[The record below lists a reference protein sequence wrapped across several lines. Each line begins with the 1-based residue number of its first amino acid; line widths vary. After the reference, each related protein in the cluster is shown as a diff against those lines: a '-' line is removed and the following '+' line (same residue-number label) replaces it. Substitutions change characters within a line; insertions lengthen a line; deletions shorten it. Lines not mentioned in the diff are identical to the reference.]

1 MAVTTADTTV
11 AWFTLAGAL
20 GGVAL
25 TSLAALGTT
34 ILNHRWQAR
43 REARQRTEEHA
54 RQLRQERRE
63 AYADYWR
70 SWNRFN
76 HELRTVSR
84 TVSALGAAAD
94 GGGHARD
101 RLAPDLV
108 EQAWMAEL
116 AWLTAADTLLLL
128 GGEAVLDATNAHVEA
143 TRRKVDAAWQGGWA
157 PDQERTFQA
166 LYDAMRAE
174 VLGSRAAPGGRG

>member
-1 MAVTTADTTV
+1 MAVISAAADTTI

-25 TSLAALGTT
+25 TSIATIATT

-43 REARQRTEEHA
+43 SAARQRLEEHA
-54 RQLRQERRE
+54 RQLRQERLE
-63 AYADYWR
+63 AYAGYWR

-76 HELRTVSR
+76 HELRTVTR
-84 TVSALGAAAD
+84 AVSGLVPQAD
-94 GGGHARD
+94 SSGHARD
-101 RLAPDLV
+101 RIQPDVV

-116 AWLTAADTLLLL
+116 EWLTAADTLLLL
-128 GGEAVLDATNAHVEA
+128 GGPAVIDATNAHVEA
-143 TRRKVDAAWQGGWA
+143 TRRKVDAVWKGGWA
-157 PDQERTFQA
+157 PDEKRTFQT

-174 VLGSRAAPGGRG
+174 VLGSQAR